1 MKIQSLVIISYILIA
16 ELVTNI
22 QNDTQFDNNVTKYL
36 NSVIK

>member
-1 MKIQSLVIISYILIA
+1 MKIQSLVISYILIA

-22 QNDTQFDNNVTKYL
+22 QNDTQFDNVTKYL

>member
-1 MKIQSLVIISYILIA
+1 MKIQSLVISYILIA